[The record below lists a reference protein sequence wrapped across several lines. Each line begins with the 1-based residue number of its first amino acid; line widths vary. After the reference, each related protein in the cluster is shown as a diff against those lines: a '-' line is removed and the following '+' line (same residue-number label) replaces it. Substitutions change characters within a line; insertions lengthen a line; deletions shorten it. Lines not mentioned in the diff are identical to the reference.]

1 MRKILSAILVLVCL
15 CTMTG
20 CNNNKT
26 ATLKHNRE
34 TVTINH
40 EDDNIKTV
48 VFSTD
53 YPTDESVYNND
64 NIGQVAEEYKKNLE
78 QDYGEGSVINATAS
92 VKNSIITLVT
102 EIDFEKVQDLTKFGI
117 NSSYPSYKEF
127 VSYLNENGFR

>member
-20 CNNNKT
+20 CSSNKNT
-26 ATLKHNRE
+26 TLKHNRE
-34 TVTINH
+34 TITINH

-53 YPTDESVYNND
+53 YPTDESVYNASNVE
-64 NIGQVAEEYKKNLE
+64 QVAEEYKENLE
-78 QDYGEGSVINATAS
+78 NDYGKGSVLNATAS
-92 VKNSIITLVT
+92 VKNGMITLVT

-117 NSSYPSYKEF
+117 NSTYPSYREF
-127 VSYLNENGFR
+127 VSYLTENGFR

>member
-1 MRKILSAILVLVCL
+1 MKKFLSVLFILCL
-15 CTMTG
+15 CTSIG
-20 CNNNKT
+20 CTNNKT
-26 ATLKHNRE
+26 TTLKNNKE
-34 TVTINH
+34 TITINH

-64 NIGQVAEEYKKNLE
+64 NINQVAEEYKKNLE
-78 QDYGEGSVINATAS
+78 GDYGKGSVLNATAS
-92 VKNSIITLVT
+92 IKNDIITLVT
-102 EIDFEKVQDLTKFGI
+102 EIDFEKVQNLTKFGI

>member
-1 MRKILSAILVLVCL
+1 MKKFLSTIFVLVCL

-20 CNNNKT
+20 CNDNKT
-26 ATLKHNRE
+26 TALKHNRE
-34 TVTINH
+34 TVTINY

-64 NIGQVAEEYKKNLE
+64 NIGQVAEEYKENLE
-78 QDYGEGSVINATAS
+78 NDYGKGSVINATAS